1 MSMDLGLRGKRALVT
16 GASYGIGR
24 AIAQGLAE
32 EGVRVAINGRNMETL
47 NSAARE
53 IAESSGSQAVPI
65 AADVSLPE
73 EVARL
78 VRQAAESLG
87 GLDILVNNVPAPVFG
102 PFLDHDD
109 RDWQRAIDIKLMG
122 YVRSIRE
129 AIPHLQRAGGGV
141 IVNNIGS
148 GGRAYT
154 QNHVAGGSTNAALML
169 ITTGL
174 AHELGPLKIRVVGIN
189 AGAVQTSRHESL
201 LRSRAE
207 SEQREPEEIL
217 RETVAGI
224 PTAAISTPEDIA
236 NLAVFLASKRARQ
249 INGTTIQ
256 IDGGLLRSV

>member
-1 MSMDLGLRGKRALVT
+1 MDLGLGGKRALVT

-24 AIAQGLAE
+24 AIAQGLAA
-32 EGVRVAINGRNMETL
+32 EGVAVAINGRNIDTL
-47 NSAARE
+47 KTAAEE
-53 IAESSGSQAVPI
+53 IVASNGATVIPI
-65 AADVSLPE
+65 AADVSRPDD
-73 EVARL
+73 VSRL
-78 VRQAAESLG
+78 VRDATDALG
-87 GLDILVNNVPAPVFG
+87 GLEILVNNVPAPVFG
-102 PFLDHDD
+102 PFLEHDD
-109 RDWQRAIDIKLMG
+109 SDWQRAIDIKLMG
-122 YVRSIRE
+122 YVRASRA
-129 AIPHLQRAGGGV
+129 AIPFMQKAGGGV

-201 LRSRAE
+201 VRSRAE
-207 SEQREPEEIL
+207 SEHRDPADIL
-217 RETVAGI
+217 EETVAGI
-224 PTAAISTPEDIA
+224 PTGRISTPQDIA
-236 NLAVFLASKRARQ
+236 DLAVFLASSRARQ